1 MDGYL
6 LAFLFEIIFLLK
18 LMKAQ
23 PNLPKLQMGCICWIL
38 ASRHVCLELLK
49 TSNRHQESPDPI
61 SVTQLELSVPGLDP
75 GHQACL
81 PRITEDIQQA
91 SRITRPDFSDTA
103 RIIRF

>member
-1 MDGYL
+1 L
-6 LAFLFEIIFLLK
+6 IKIITY
-18 LMKAQ
+18 Q
-23 PNLPKLQMGCICWIL
+23 VRIYPSISNI
-38 ASRHVCLELLK
+38 LK